1 MNHDQVQAR
10 LSAMLDH
17 ALPAA
22 EAAEITLHL
31 ATCAECQ
38 HAWAAQQALQ
48 TWIKRDA
55 VQAVPA
61 GLVQQL
67 SQHLAQQTAAPV
79 LIAAPAP
86 ATVSEK
92 PTRTRPLWLWPGF
105 AGLGGVLAGG
115 LLTLLL
121 LPRAPEA
128 QTQIAQ
134 EVFASHIRALQAGH
148 LSDVVSTDQHTV
160 KPWFAGKLDFSPPVH
175 DLAAEGFPLI
185 GGRLDYL
192 QQRPVAA
199 LVYRHQLHV
208 INVFVWPA
216 STTHQP
222 APRLLQQQGY
232 QMVAWQQEGMN
243 CWAVSDLN
251 TPELQ
256 KFASLLQQH

>member
-1 MNHDQVQAR
+1 MNHAQVQAR
-10 LSAMLDH
+10 LSALLDQ

-22 EAAEITLHL
+22 EVAVLEEHL
-31 ATCAECQ
+31 ASCAECRQ
-38 HAWAAQQALQ
+38 ALAAQRALQ
-48 TWIKRDA
+48 TWVQRDA
-55 VQAVPA
+55 PQSLPP
-61 GLVQQL
+61 GLARQL
-67 SQHLAQQTAAPV
+67 SEQLASPPLIDLDSAKAAAP
-79 LIAAPAP
+79 
-86 ATVSEK
+86 
-92 PTRTRPLWLWPGF
+92 RPRQSGRRWWMWPGL
-105 AGLGGVLAGG
+105 ASLGGAVAGGVLV
-115 LLTLLL
+115 LLL
-121 LPRAPEA
+121 LPHAPDS
-128 QTQIAQ
+128 QTQVAQ
-134 EVFASHIRALQAGH
+134 EVFASHIRALQADH

-175 DLAAEGFPLI
+175 DLAAQGFPLA

-216 STTHQP
+216 ATASNT
-222 APRLLQQQGY
+222 APHLLLQQGY

-251 TPELQ
+251 GAELQ